1 MGKHNFVCESMK
13 SEKHSCFCSKVLI
26 STTCKLELIKTLE
39 TQKDPN
45 LGFHTD
51 EKFFEIL
58 LSLAYTRLNPSRFVT
73 ESLLPCSLPLEDT
86 LQ

>member
-1 MGKHNFVCESMK
+1 MGKHNFVRESMK
-13 SEKHSCFCSKVLI
+13 SEKHSCFCCKGLI
-26 STTCKLELIKTLE
+26 STTCKVELVETLE

-58 LSLAYTRLNPSRFVT
+58 LGLAYTRLNPSHFVT